1 MVGELSMPA
10 KCGIGHALWSCCWAC
25 TPIATNASRRS
36 WAQLVGFAGLHVH
49 DMAVMLSTKR
59 LCGVYDMIHF
69 YYASASGCRQRL
81 ILRSQRAVENA
92 ILINIVL
99 AAHVYVGGRWPK
111 CVGRLAAGRWRRDQH
126 GREGSRPRPIG
137 SLPHNHI
144 RFLLFRGPQTR
155 LRCSNNGDLADQ
167 HNVQSAWEAGTSK
180 WDSTRV
186 KI

>member
-1 MVGELSMPA
+1 MQGIIPHRKPTSAHRIGGERATIAPLSHSTILRMVGELSMPA

-59 LCGVYDMIHF
+59 LCGVHDMIYFH
-69 YYASASGCRQRL
+69 YASASGCRQL
-81 ILRSQRAVENA
+81 LTLRSQRAVENA

-111 CVGRLAAGRWRRDQH
+111 CVGRLAAGR
-126 GREGSRPRPIG
+126 
-137 SLPHNHI
+137 
-144 RFLLFRGPQTR
+144 
-155 LRCSNNGDLADQ
+155 
-167 HNVQSAWEAGTSK
+167 
-180 WDSTRV
+180 
-186 KI
+186 